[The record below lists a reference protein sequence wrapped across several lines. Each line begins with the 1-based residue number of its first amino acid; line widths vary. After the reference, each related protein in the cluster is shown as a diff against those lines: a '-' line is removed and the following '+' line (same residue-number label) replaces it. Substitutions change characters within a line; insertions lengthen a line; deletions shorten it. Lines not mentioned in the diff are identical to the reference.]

1 MQRKRFVVQEH
12 TTAKG
17 THWDLMLEQ
26 DDVLTTFRLEEMPSA
41 IRSHRIRAERIFDH
55 PLRFLTYEGPV
66 QQGTGHVR
74 IVDRG
79 TCHFSDRNG
88 VATVLELNGN
98 VLHGSLTL
106 TRTGEAIWNVRPTDG
121 SARE

>member
-1 MQRKRFVVQEH
+1 MQRKRFVIQEH
-12 TTAKG
+12 TTAEG
-17 THWDLMLEQ
+17 IHWDLMLEQ
-26 DDVLTTFRLEEMPSA
+26 GDVLTTFRLEEMPSA
-41 IRSHRIRAERIFDH
+41 IRGHRIRAERIFDH

-79 TCHFSDRNG
+79 PCHSSDRSG
-88 VATVLELNGN
+88 VATVLELSGN

-106 TRTGEAIWNVRPTDG
+106 TRTREAIWNVMPTDG
-121 SARE
+121 SAQE